1 MNKRAKIFVSIAC
14 ILIVA
19 LAGLLVYNHLLLNEK
34 ENEIKVIEQE
44 MEFEK
49 QASIEEFEQLSR
61 QYEEFYIETNND
73 SLLKL
78 IDEEKQK
85 VKDLLQEL
93 KTVKATNARRI
104 RELQKELG
112 TVRGVL
118 KQYIAQVDSLNHENK
133 KLAQENVKVRKQFE
147 SATQTVKE
155 MEEKNA
161 ELDKLINMASIL
173 EANGIEIKTLN
184 KKGKETRWLKRI
196 TKFEI
201 CFSVLRNITAERGE
215 KTVYVRINNPN
226 GEVMTHSA
234 NHLFLFEENEIA
246 YSAKKNIAYTGENT
260 PVCIYYE
267 IDAPLAKGT
276 YNIGIFADG
285 NLIGTTAFSL
295 N

>member
-1 MNKRAKIFVSIAC
+1 M
-14 ILIVA
+14 
-19 LAGLLVYNHLLLNEK
+19 
-34 ENEIKVIEQE
+34 EQV

-85 VKDLLQEL
+85 VKQLLQEL

-118 KQYIAQVDSLNHENK
+118 KQYVAQVDSLNHLNT
-133 KLAQENVKVRKQFE
+133 KLKQENVKVRKQYE
-147 SATQTVKE
+147 NATKTVKE

-161 ELDKLINMASIL
+161 ELDKIIGMASIL
-173 EANGIEIKTLN
+173 EAQGITVKTLN
-184 KKGKETRWLKRI
+184 NRGKETKRLKRI
-196 TKFEI
+196 TKLEI
-201 CFSVLRNITAERGE
+201 CFTILRNITAERGE
-215 KTVYVRINNPN
+215 KTVYLRINDPI
-226 GEVMTHSA
+226 GGVMGQTPEKV
-234 NHLFLFEENEIA
+234 FLFEENNIA
-246 YSAKKNIAYTGENT
+246 YSAKKKIAYGGENT
-260 PVCIYYE
+260 DVCIYYDVE
-267 IDAPLAKGT
+267 TTLETGT

-285 NLIGTTAFSL
+285 NLIGTTGFVL
-295 N
+295 Q